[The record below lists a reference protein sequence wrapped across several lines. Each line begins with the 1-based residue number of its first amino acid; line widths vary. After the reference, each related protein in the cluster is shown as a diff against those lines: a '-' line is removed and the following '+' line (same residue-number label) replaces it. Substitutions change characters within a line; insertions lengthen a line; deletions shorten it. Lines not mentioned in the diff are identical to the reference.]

1 MVSADSWPFDQPRNC
16 AVFTS
21 RHVLEGT
28 EAILRVTHD
37 SDDHGW
43 QFLGRE
49 AHEEDAKIIA
59 LHEAVEMD
67 PSILQL
73 VICLQDGMLGVIP
86 QKSHGRAKRWM
97 MQSKPSNQAMQLTA
111 L

>member
-16 AVFTS
+16 AVFTT
-21 RHVLEGT
+21 RQILEGT
-28 EAILRVTHD
+28 EPILHVTHD

-49 AHEEDAKIIA
+49 AREEDGKIIA

-73 VICLQDGMLGVIP
+73 ADLRPGW
-86 QKSHGRAKRWM
+86 HAYR
-97 MQSKPSNQAMQLTA
+97 QSAQGPWTREAMDEADQTI
-111 L
+111 